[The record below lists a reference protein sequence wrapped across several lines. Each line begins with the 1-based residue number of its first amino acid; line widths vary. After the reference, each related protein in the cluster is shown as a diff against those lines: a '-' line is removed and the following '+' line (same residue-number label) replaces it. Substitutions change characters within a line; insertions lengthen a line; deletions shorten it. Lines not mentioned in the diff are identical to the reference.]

1 MSLKFNQSDYRDL
14 LKDDRWQHRRLD
26 IFYLRGKYCSNC
38 KKKGTHKDSLN
49 IHHIKHTGLPWE
61 APDDD
66 LICLCKDC
74 HKNVHFHP
82 EIFSNED
89 CIKII
94 EEYKIDIA
102 NHGEVGKRIGEIE
115 LIILSHIEKD
125 KIYNKV
131 KLFNSLKKYYQH
143 IKLDVSY
150 TLSEFCKEIEYYIKI
165 ENVDKDKIVFSYYE
179 DEELIEF
186 FTDDLEQAK
195 KDRENYKLLEVK

>member
-1 MSLKFNQSDYRDL
+1 MTYISQADYRDL
-14 LKDDRWQHRRLD
+14 LKDDRWKWRRLN
-26 IFYLRGKYCSNC
+26 ILYLRGEYCTHC
-38 KKKGTHKDSLN
+38 KKKITKKDPLN
-49 IHHIKHTGLPWE
+49 IHHIKYTGLPWE

-66 LICLCKDC
+66 LICLCKEC

-94 EEYKIDIA
+94 EEYKIEIA

-115 LIILSHIEKD
+115 SIILSHIEKD

-131 KLFNSLKKYYQH
+131 KLFNSLKKYYKH

-150 TLSEFCKEIEYYIKI
+150 TLSDFCNSVGYYINIVKI
-165 ENVDKDKIVFSYYE
+165 ESDKIMFTYFT
-179 DEELIEF
+179 DEELVEY

-195 KDRENYKLLEVK
+195 KDREQYKLLEL